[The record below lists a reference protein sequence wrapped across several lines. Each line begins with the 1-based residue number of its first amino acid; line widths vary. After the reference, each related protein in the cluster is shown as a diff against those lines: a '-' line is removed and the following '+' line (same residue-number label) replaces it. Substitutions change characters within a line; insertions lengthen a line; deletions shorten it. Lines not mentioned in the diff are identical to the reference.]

1 MPETIFGASLIEA
14 ALLITA
20 LIVIYR
26 AVYRIA
32 WQATDVAMDMAPW
45 VAGLVLLAIVL
56 FAGLWLYRQGQWSVM
71 R

>member
-20 LIVIYR
+20 LIVICR
-26 AVYRIA
+26 ALRRTA
-32 WQATDVAMDMAPW
+32 GQATDVAMDMAPW
-45 VAGLVLLAIVL
+45 IAGLFILAVVL
-56 FAGLWLYRQGQWSVM
+56 FAGLWLYRQGQWSIM